1 MNDDELSA
9 FEEVVRK
16 ALAARARRTS
26 LRNPHVPGP
35 APARLRRPN
44 RRPVAIFGVIG
55 TAVALVVALAFTPT
69 SHDTS
74 LRVDN
79 PPSSSPARVRHGHQP
94 HKRGTPVSHR
104 LPDTTGKSR
113 LRCRRTGAV
122 VATTVVIAVGAAGC
136 GSINSSSSSRSTP
149 TTITATTITPTTIT
163 ATTITATT
171 ITPTT
176 ITATTTTA
184 PTTATSTLPTTT
196 VASTSTTSTS
206 TSVPLSA
213 TTTTSP
219 PAKTFPCT
227 ATQIKITYAG
237 KIGAQGTLTYFF
249 KADNISSVTCNV
261 EGYFGY
267 AAYDKAGKQIGK
279 AGSPSGLTWNFNKYK
294 THLIIVKAG
303 ATVWTAAMSADDTSD
318 AGSCQIGVYWKLILP
333 NTTAPEHVP
342 GMSDL
347 CSPIRIFGT
356 LITTPSGL

>member
-26 LRNPHVPGP
+26 LRNPGRGP
-35 APARLRRPN
+35 PPPRLRRPN

-149 TTITATTITPTTIT
+149 
-163 ATTITATT
+163 TTITATT